1 MASWDST
8 EIQDLLLELE
18 RRKEI
23 STIDDVINL
32 FEEIN
37 TPHFDDSYYRS
48 LIGQFDHETRTA

>member
-37 TPHFDDSYYRS
+37 APHFDDTYYRS
-48 LIGQFDHETRTA
+48 LIGQTDEVRTA